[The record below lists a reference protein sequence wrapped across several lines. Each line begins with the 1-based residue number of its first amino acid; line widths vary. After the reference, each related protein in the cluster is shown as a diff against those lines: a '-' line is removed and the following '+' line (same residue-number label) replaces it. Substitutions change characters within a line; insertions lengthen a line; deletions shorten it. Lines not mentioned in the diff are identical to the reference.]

1 MFKSQVSFWFQSSG
15 INKHLSNQ
23 KDNTLINL
31 ISLVR
36 CTLVHVLWKSSAC
49 VTSCTNKY
57 IEKREEKQAVFVLF
71 SFSEKM
77 YTYNY
82 GFFFLQ
88 NIQPM
93 YSGWFAYLNQIYI

>member
-1 MFKSQVSFWFQSSG
+1 M
-15 INKHLSNQ
+15 
-23 KDNTLINL
+23 

-36 CTLVHVLWKSSAC
+36 CTLVHVLWKSSAHA
-49 VTSCTNKY
+49 TGCTNKY
-57 IEKREEKQAVFVLF
+57 IEKREEKQAIFVLF

-82 GFFFLQ
+82 GFFFQ

-93 YSGWFAYLNQIYI
+93 YSEWFAYLNQIYI

>member
-23 KDNTLINL
+23 KDNTLIKL

-36 CTLVHVLWKSSAC
+36 CTLVHVLWKSSAH
-49 VTSCTNKY
+49 VTGCTNKY
-57 IEKREEKQAVFVLF
+57 IEKREEKQAIFVLF

-82 GFFFLQ
+82 VFFFK
-88 NIQPM
+88 I
-93 YSGWFAYLNQIYI
+93 YNQCIVNDLHI

>member
-36 CTLVHVLWKSSAC
+36 CTLVHVLWKSSAH
-49 VTSCTNKY
+49 VTGCTNKY
-57 IEKREEKQAVFVLF
+57 IEKREEKQAIFVLF

-82 GFFFLQ
+82 GFFFQ

-93 YSGWFAYLNQIYI
+93 YSEWFAYLNQIYI